1 MSAGWIGL
9 HFRMKLLTQAGVL
22 CIIVKAYYCLIFL
35 MHTCVGW
42 FVTEKLLGKWVNC
55 TWSNVKEKND
65 GCAKHLHF
73 FLQYGWVKALPQK
86 LEWTLVF
93 SNIWICFVDLSLRCR
108 NLITQE
114 TWFFFLPVY
123 DTTDCQITLKA
134 NESFDGCSA
143 ITGYCLPFVTAVS
156 LATRMFDGLLEAS
169 LGQELHEVNGASIC
183 RACCW
188 GVATAAWCWAEIW
201 LYCSP
206 SLKQIC
212 NTLFN
217 PGTIIN
223 SLTTGFIS

>member
-1 MSAGWIGL
+1 MCGLVCNREIAGKVGQL
-9 HFRMKLLTQAGVL
+9 YMKQCQGKKWRLCKTFALFSSVWMGQGTSPETGVNFSLFKHMNLL
-22 CIIVKAYYCLIFL
+22 C
-35 MHTCVGW
+35 W
-42 FVTEKLLGKWVNC
+42 FVIKMQEFDYT
-55 TWSNVKEKND
+55 
-65 GCAKHLHF
+65 
-73 FLQYGWVKALPQK
+73 
-86 LEWTLVF
+86 
-93 SNIWICFVDLSLRCR
+93 R
-108 NLITQE
+108 NM
-114 TWFFFLPVY
+114 FFFLPVY